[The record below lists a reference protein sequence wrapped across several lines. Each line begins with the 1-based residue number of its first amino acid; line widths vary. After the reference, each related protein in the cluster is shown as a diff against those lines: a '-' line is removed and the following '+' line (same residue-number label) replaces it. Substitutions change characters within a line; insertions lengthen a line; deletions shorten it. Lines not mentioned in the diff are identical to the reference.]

1 MFAQL
6 GSVMFEVVGALT
18 EFGGRREYSYAE
30 HARIDGKPT
39 VQFTGEGLEEA
50 DLGFAL
56 DEWLCEPTDA
66 LDELQTMAAA
76 HQAVTLVWGD
86 GRLQGPFVLRGIE
99 YTVAGA
105 AADGRPTRITG
116 RVRLQEWATP
126 PKATESAGTASGP
139 PGVAGGA
146 ATGTRTT
153 SGGPAPTVAYTT
165 VSDAQITRRPR

>member
-56 DEWLCEPTDA
+56 DEWLCEPAVA
-66 LDELQTMAAA
+66 LAKLQKMAGT
-76 HQAVTLVWGD
+76 HQAVTLIWGD
-86 GRLQGPFVLRGIE
+86 GRLQGPFVL
-99 YTVAGA
+99 
-105 AADGRPTRITG
+105 
-116 RVRLQEWATP
+116 
-126 PKATESAGTASGP
+126 
-139 PGVAGGA
+139 
-146 ATGTRTT
+146 
-153 SGGPAPTVAYTT
+153 
-165 VSDAQITRRPR
+165 